1 MEQQKE
7 YKPYVPEQ
15 TDLKEFT
22 LRAVIIGVILSVL
35 LGAANAYLGL
45 RAGMTV
51 AATFPAAVVA
61 MAVLRIFRGN
71 ILEEN
76 LARAA
81 ATVGEALVAGAIF
94 TIPAFILAG
103 VWTDITYRELLE
115 MMMIM
120 VIGGVLGVLF
130 VIALRRPLISSPEL
144 LFPES
149 VACAEIVKSGQG
161 GSTGAGYVFGA
172 AGFASLLEL
181 FKNEHGLRFINEYKN
196 FFKQFSLS
204 RIQFLDSMGNP
215 LGGSF
220 QHQGGMY
227 FSSPA
232 VSPAFMGVGYII
244 GTRLASITFAG
255 GVFGWL
261 LLIPLLLFINNSLTD
276 IFTVKPEA
284 TWLDIGRAVWY
295 FQVRPIAV
303 GAMIVGAGY
312 TLWKMRK
319 NLTDG
324 IGRAIKDVKEIQAGR
339 MVQSRIESDIPFNR
353 TMLGIVVLLIPI
365 MILYW
370 YFSRN
375 IIAAV
380 VAGLT
385 MAIAGF
391 FFSAVAGYLVGI
403 IGSSSNPIS
412 GLTLSSLLIAAI
424 LMVMLG
430 VSGNSGIA
438 AVLGVASVVCC
449 TLGIAG
455 DVMQDLKIGHMLGG
469 TPRLMEKAALIGVVF
484 AAIALPFVL
493 LALHKVYVFGSDQLP
508 APQAGLMAML
518 AKGIVTH
525 QMAWPLIIVGMFFSF
540 GLILIKSPSP
550 MLIAVGMYLPFYTT
564 FAIFLGGVTKF
575 IIEKIVERKKLTE
588 KLKTHVENKGILI
601 ASGFVAGESLMGI
614 ILAGIVLWSEYGR
627 WFTIKLPSAS
637 SSFVSSVGTWIGLL
651 VVIPILALTLIYLPL
666 RGLKKE

>member
-1 MEQQKE
+1 MEQKKE

-120 VIGGVLGVLF
+120 LIGGILGVLF

-196 FFKQFSLS
+196 FFKQFSPAQ
-204 RIQFLDSMGNP
+204 IQFLDSKGNP
-215 LGGSF
+215 LGGAF

-339 MVQSRIESDIPFNR
+339 IAQSRIESDIPFNR

-438 AVLGVASVVCC
+438 AVLGVAAVVCC

-588 KLKTHVENKGILI
+588 ELKTRVENKGILI

-637 SSFVSSVGTWIGLL
+637 STFVSSVGTWIGML